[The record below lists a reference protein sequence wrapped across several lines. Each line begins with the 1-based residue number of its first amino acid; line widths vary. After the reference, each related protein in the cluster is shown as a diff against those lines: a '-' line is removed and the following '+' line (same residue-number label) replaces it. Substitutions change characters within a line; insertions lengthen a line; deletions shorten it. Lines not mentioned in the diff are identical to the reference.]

1 MNPIIKPWSFRGWT
15 IDLIGQIYPS
25 LSKGHK
31 FMPVATNYF
40 RKWVEAI
47 PIKNVTSRNM
57 IDFVK
62 EHIIYRFR
70 VPQTITTDQGSQFTS
85 GEFEEYVNSLG
96 IKLLNSSP
104 YHLKQM
110 DKQKL
115 QTRASSN

>member
-1 MNPIIKPWSFRGWT
+1 
-15 IDLIGQIYPS
+15 
-25 LSKGHK
+25 
-31 FMPVATNYF
+31 
-40 RKWVEAI
+40 
-47 PIKNVTSRNM
+47 M